1 MQCTRCK
8 EEFKFESQLK
18 RHMER
23 KNPCKVVDNG
33 IKCSFCM
40 KPWDTERQMKR
51 HEKHC
56 LFRDDYVR
64 NLEKQLGIVA
74 EFEYDDSCRFCNKTM
89 MRLNVQRHEK
99 SCKAKKEYQKELETS
114 FKSQSKT
121 KQIYVLKNIKPYMS
135 QCSDLILNKPYISQC
150 SDLILHDDD
159 LNFTSPRA
167 IADVINLAMYQFKD
181 QYSKIQY
188 FKEISKIV
196 NDKLYTN
203 VIESSI

>member
-33 IKCSFCM
+33 INCSFCR

-74 EFEYDDSCRFCNKTM
+74 EFEYNNGCRFCKRGM
-89 MRLNVQRHEK
+89 QYKNVQRHEK
-99 SCKAKKEYQKELETS
+99 SCKAKKEHQKELEA
-114 FKSQSKT
+114 K
-121 KQIYVLKNIKPYMS
+121 
-135 QCSDLILNKPYISQC
+135 LNKQPKGRQTTIIYNI
-150 SDLILHDDD
+150 
-159 LNFTSPRA
+159 
-167 IADVINLAMYQFKD
+167 
-181 QYSKIQY
+181 
-188 FKEISKIV
+188 
-196 NDKLYTN
+196 TN
-203 VIESSI
+203 NTTNTNCNNTNTTNNT